1 MDYSGLAIHQKKR
14 SKMMISKIDSGTY
27 EVLFTEGQVFL
38 VEKEDEFW
46 SAKDMNG
53 RTIYIAKTKTLAIER
68 LKKIVEE
75 NNVKMRR
82 CGV

>member
-1 MDYSGLAIHQKKR
+1 
-14 SKMMISKIDSGTY
+14 MMISKIDSGTY

>member
-1 MDYSGLAIHQKKR
+1 MDYSGLAIYQKKAAE
-14 SKMMISKIDSGTY
+14 MMISKIDSGTY

-75 NNVKMRR
+75 NDAKMRR

>member
-1 MDYSGLAIHQKKR
+1 MDYSGLAIYQKKAAE
-14 SKMMISKIDSGTY
+14 MMISKIDSGTY